1 LSVPPTFV
9 EGFTT
14 LSYAAL
20 NEAVVVLPPP
30 TLLLLFGVEP
40 PLFDDVLLLQPLIT
54 MAAAAAMPIAADT
67 MRCRFISCTPLSPVV
82 WFLAALNGDGHPG
95 GLPDCSRGVR
105 RGEALVDES
114 DRIAGLI
121 GWTWDRGRRAI
132 RRRRG

>member
-1 LSVPPTFV
+1 VPPA
-9 EGFTT
+9 
-14 LSYAAL
+14 AAL
-20 NEAVVVLPPP
+20 LLPPP
-30 TLLLLFGVEP
+30 AALLPPPAGVE
-40 PLFDDVLLLQPLIT
+40 LVEGLLLQPLIT

-121 GWTWDRGRRAI
+121 GWNWDRGRRAI

>member
-1 LSVPPTFV
+1 LSVPPIFV

-95 GLPDCSRGVR
+95 EMPDYYRACAAAGF
-105 RGEALVDES
+105 VDEP
-114 DRIAGLI
+114 DQMAGLI